1 MASGAEYRNSQKKQL
16 KCVMRVFKQID
27 YMPRTLIEL
36 SGHDNAGHLQWVDA
50 DTNKYTSVS
59 SALQSRLYAVSNNMQ
74 FAGTLGLDTMEQQY
88 YMNTSC
94 SNCSGNCRCSDCR
107 TQEDMETDF
116 SIPSWQQVKDGAAAA
131 AHKAGQL
138 AGSVKKSV
146 ANAVE
151 AVKAGHA
158 AAQESLDP
166 GGMKRLAGQVTAV
179 EKDENRALA
188 DLGNI
193 DETKLTTE
201 QQENIRKVKLYTKQA
216 QEALEDLASGLRT
229 VVAAAVTAAT

>member
-116 SIPSWQQVKDGAAAA
+116 SMPSWQQVKDGAKAA
-131 AHKAGQL
+131 AHKAGEI
-138 AGSVKKSV
+138 AASAKKSV
-146 ANAVE
+146 AKAVAAVE
-151 AVKAGHA
+151 AGHA
-158 AAQESLDP
+158 AVKESMDP
-166 GGMKRLAGQVTAV
+166 GGMQKLERQVNEAAADAA
-179 EKDENRALA
+179 KAQG
-188 DLGNI
+188 DLGKM
-193 DETKLTTE
+193 DETKLTPQSQAQLKEAHEQLTE
-201 QQENIRKVKLYTKQA
+201 A
-216 QEALEDLASGLRT
+216 QEAIKLLLDCL
-229 VVAAAVTAAT
+229 AAAT